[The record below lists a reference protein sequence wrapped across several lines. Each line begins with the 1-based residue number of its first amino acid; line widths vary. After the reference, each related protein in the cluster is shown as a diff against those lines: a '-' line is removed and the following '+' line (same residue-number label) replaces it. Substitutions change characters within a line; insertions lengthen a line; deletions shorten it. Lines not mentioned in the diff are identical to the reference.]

1 MDKED
6 YNKKI
11 EDLFEN
17 IGCDL
22 EDLMHGAVQIMRSL
36 DKIKRLVCLRDKL
49 E

>member
-6 YNKKI
+6 CNKKI

-22 EDLMHGAVQIMRSL
+22 EDLMHEVTG
-36 DKIKRLVCLRDKL
+36 K
-49 E
+49 